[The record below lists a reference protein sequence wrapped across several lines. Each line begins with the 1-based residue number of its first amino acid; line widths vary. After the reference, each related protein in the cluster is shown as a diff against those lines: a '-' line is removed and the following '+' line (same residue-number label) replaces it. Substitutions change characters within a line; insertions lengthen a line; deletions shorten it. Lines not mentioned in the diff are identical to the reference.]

1 MVIPCGEGAQEA
13 TVIAQK
19 TIGTSIV
26 PTTVVVP
33 LGDGQPQVITT
44 TQAIPMCQID
54 DGMFFPLTFSV

>member
-1 MVIPCGEGAQEA
+1 M
-13 TVIAQK
+13 IAQK